1 MKINFTADHYAAL
14 KNLAC
19 EMLFKN
25 EEIRNKFGVPL
36 SIVELLHTTTINQLN
51 EIKNILSKKIEENE
65 SRDEW
70 VGPDSE
76 KLASLRNKRELVHL
90 IIGWKRYN
98 LELQENE
105 NKREELTERLEALKE
120 SQKTPEERI
129 SEIEK
134 QLAELETL

>member
-65 SRDEW
+65 SHDEW

-76 KLASLRNKRELVHL
+76 KLLKLQENKELVNL
-90 IIGWKRYN
+90 IIGYKYKSNEVSENDRKKEE
-98 LELQENE
+98 LSAKLQE
-105 NKREELTERLEALKE
+105 LKE
-120 SQKTPEERI
+120 SQKTPEDRI
-129 SEIEK
+129 KELE
-134 QLAELETL
+134 AELASL